1 MVRSLFAASVLL
13 ASLVAAPATA
23 QVPRIISELS
33 AQQHGLHRS
42 WVSQVEFDPTSSR
55 VQGMVLDVVDPP
67 DPAGLRRDT
76 LFVHTRSGLI
86 HAMDAETGGTLWVA
100 QVGNR
105 KYPNLGP
112 AVNDQFLAI
121 INGTTLYVLDRTDGH
136 IIWERPMARVPSA
149 APTLTPD
156 LLIVPAMSGQIS
168 SYRLPVWTDD
178 GWEFPIREENIY
190 QSFGIINIPPVAS
203 RESLAWATSRGFLY
217 ISTPDNRTVRFR
229 LQTRDQVTAPLGYWS
244 PAVMVASRDGFVYAI
259 NEISG
264 ATMWR
269 YGVGGA
275 IAHPPVC
282 IAGKCYIV
290 PEAGSMYCLQAP
302 TGEEWWPGPAPN
314 VEQLVSASTTKVY
327 ATDGY
332 GHLLALDIRT
342 GGMLDSL
349 PIGGFKRVLTNA
361 QTDRIYLASD
371 SGLVICLRERDL
383 AKPVLHAPPGP
394 LGTPA
399 AQPAAGE
406 GAAEEAAAENEAAGN
421 EAEDAEEEES
431 DDF

>member
-1 MVRSLFAASVLL
+1 
-13 ASLVAAPATA
+13 
-23 QVPRIISELS
+23 
-33 AQQHGLHRS
+33 
-42 WVSQVEFDPTSSR
+42 
-55 VQGMVLDVVDPP
+55 
-67 DPAGLRRDT
+67 
-76 LFVHTRSGLI
+76 
-86 HAMDAETGGTLWVA
+86 VA

-112 AVNDQFLAI
+112 AVNDEFLAI
-121 INGTTLYVLDRTDGH
+121 INGTTLFVLDRTDGH
-136 IIWERPMARVPSA
+136 VIWERSMARVPSA

-168 SYRLPVWTDD
+168 SYKLPVWTDK

-190 QSFGIINIPPVAS
+190 QSFGIINIPPVVS

-217 ISTPDNRTVRFR
+217 ISTPDNTTVRFR
-229 LQTRDQVTAPLGYWS
+229 LETRDQVTAPLGYWS

-275 IAHPPVC
+275 IAQPPVC

-302 TGEEWWPGPAPN
+302 TGEEWWSGPAPN
-314 VEQLVSASTTKVY
+314 IEQLVSASTTKVY

-332 GHLLALDIRT
+332 GHLQTLDIRS
-342 GGMLDSL
+342 GGMIDSL
-349 PIGGFKRVLTNA
+349 PIGGFNRALTNS
-361 QTDRIYLASD
+361 QTDRIYLATD
-371 SGLVICLRERDL
+371 SGLVICLRDSEL
-383 AKPVLHAPPGP
+383 TKPVMHAPPGP
-394 LGTPA
+394 VGTPA
-399 AQPAAGE
+399 PAAGE
-406 GAAEEAAAENEAAGN
+406 GDAEEADDAADDAEDPE
-421 EAEDAEEEES
+421 EDAEEEES
-431 DDF
+431 EDF